1 MITGQGQNS
10 LPFFFVI
17 SFFCTIFAAETKTPT
32 IMNTEEKFVITISR
46 QFGTGGHEIGAEL
59 ARRLGVKLLD
69 KQILNAVAGR
79 IHVIEGAMDNIEAR
93 NPLWR
98 DDFTNFYRN
107 YMTKV
112 EYNGQEHD
120 ITSHTLFKAQCEAIR
135 QIAEEESCVIV
146 GRCGFDIF
154 ANHPN
159 ALKIFV
165 HSSLES
171 RKRRIAEKYDIS
183 EYDAAAMI
191 VDNDYSREL
200 YTKTFTGRDWLD
212 ATNYDISLDV
222 RKFGING
229 AVDFLMKCIAG

>member
-1 MITGQGQNS
+1 
-10 LPFFFVI
+10 
-17 SFFCTIFAAETKTPT
+17 
-32 IMNTEEKFVITISR
+32 MNKEEKFVITISL

-69 KQILNAVAGR
+69 KQILNEVAARINAVEEA
-79 IHVIEGAMDNIEAR
+79 VEKIEAR

-98 DDFTNFYRN
+98 DDFTNFYRT
-107 YMTKV
+107 YMANA
-112 EYNGQEHD
+112 EYNGQEQD
-120 ITSHTLFKAQCEAIR
+120 QTSHALFRAQADAIR
-135 QIAEEESCVIV
+135 RIASEESCVII

-154 ANHPN
+154 ADHPN

-165 HSSLES
+165 HSSLDC

-183 EYDAAAMI
+183 EHDAAAMI

-200 YTKTFTGRDWLD
+200 YTKTYTGREWKD

-222 RKFGING
+222 RKFGVNG
-229 AVDFLMKCIAG
+229 AVDFLMNCIE

>member
-1 MITGQGQNS
+1 
-10 LPFFFVI
+10 
-17 SFFCTIFAAETKTPT
+17 
-32 IMNTEEKFVITISR
+32 MNKEEKFVITISR

-69 KQILNAVAGR
+69 KQILNEVASR
-79 IHVIEGAMDNIEAR
+79 IHAVEDAVENIEAR

-98 DDFTNFYRN
+98 DDFTNFYRS
-107 YMTKV
+107 YMASNQ
-112 EYNGQEHD
+112 YNGQEQD
-120 ITSHTLFKAQCEAIR
+120 QTSHE
-135 QIAEEESCVIV
+135 
-146 GRCGFDIF
+146 FDIF

-165 HSSLES
+165 HSSIDC

-191 VDNDYSREL
+191 VDNDYSRQL
-200 YTKTFTGRDWLD
+200 YTKTYTGRDWLD

-222 RKFGING
+222 RKFGVNG
-229 AVDFLMKCIAG
+229 AVDFLMHCIE

>member
-1 MITGQGQNS
+1 
-10 LPFFFVI
+10 
-17 SFFCTIFAAETKTPT
+17 
-32 IMNTEEKFVITISR
+32 MNKEEKFVITISR

-69 KQILNAVAGR
+69 KQILNEVASRMKTVEDAV
-79 IHVIEGAMDNIEAR
+79 EKIEAR

-98 DDFTNFYRN
+98 DDFTNFYRS
-107 YMTKV
+107 YMASAQ
-112 EYNGQEHD
+112 YNGQELEKTTHE
-120 ITSHTLFKAQCEAIR
+120 LFDAQADVIR
-135 QIAEEESCVIV
+135 QIASEESCIII

-159 ALKIFV
+159 ALKIFI
-165 HSSLES
+165 HSSVDC

-183 EYDAAAMI
+183 EQDAAAMI

-200 YTKTFTGRDWLD
+200 YTKKYTGRDWRD

-222 RKFGING
+222 RKFGVNG
-229 AVDFLMKCIAG
+229 AVDFLMKCIE